1 MILITSHWYILRIT
15 TPVRAQILKP
25 MHPKMPFVGLSLSYA
40 PSNALMVDP
49 TTLLLFISLYVCEFV
64 RFLDACLLQIQV
76 LSSKHFSIR
85 VTNDNYHVNLFYLI
99 YLSPPLVNLNIYL
112 PSQITNFHMR
122 ISRTYKMHEFSSF
135 NRIFFTRMN
144 QESNIWP
151 HV

>member
-25 MHPKMPFVGLSLSYA
+25 MHPKMPFVGLSLS
-40 PSNALMVDP
+40 LMLHP
-49 TTLLLFISLYVCEFV
+49 MHSWWTPQPLLLFISLSVCEFV

-76 LSSKHFSIR
+76 LSSNHFSIR
-85 VTNDNYHVNLFYLI
+85 VTNDNYHVNLFYL
-99 YLSPPLVNLNIYL
+99 SPPLVNLNIYL
-112 PSQITNFHMR
+112 PSQMTNFHRR
-122 ISRTYKMHEFSSF
+122 ISRTHKMHRFSSF
-135 NRIFFTRMN
+135 NRIFSTRMN